1 MHSVLIYH
9 TINKVDGQAPCLDMI
24 SPERL
29 ERQLQWL
36 SRRRRVKPLT
46 ETLSGKSSLVA
57 LTFDDGYRDNLTTA
71 LPLLE
76 KYSMPAT
83 IFMVAGFVG
92 RDGYLSESELREIS
106 KHPLVTIGS
115 HGLWHRNFN
124 AISETEARF
133 ELTESR
139 RELESIIDRKVTL
152 MTWPYG
158 ECNPQLE
165 QLSAECG
172 YAASWSVWKGSNGP
186 HSRWRV
192 PLGARDNVVRF
203 VAKVSGAY
211 ALTEAKLHRY
221 RAPRFVRRA
230 VSRPEAIQTLANS
243 RLSAES
249 E

>member
-1 MHSVLIYH
+1 MHSVLVYH
-9 TINKVDGQAPCLDMI
+9 TIDEARGQTTCPEMIAPA
-24 SPERL
+24 RF
-29 ERQLQWL
+29 ERQLNWL
-36 SRRRRVKPLT
+36 SRRRRVTPLI
-46 ETLSGKSSLVA
+46 ETLSNKTSLVA
-57 LTFDDGYRDNLTTA
+57 LTFDDGYRDNFTTA

-92 RDGYLSESELREIS
+92 RDGYLSPAELREIS

-139 RELESIIDRKVTL
+139 RALESIIDQKVTL
-152 MTWPYG
+152 MAWPYG
-158 ECNPQLE
+158 ECNSQLE

-172 YAASWSVWKGSNGP
+172 YAASWSVWRGSNGR

-192 PLGARDNVVRF
+192 PLGARDNMVRF

-221 RAPRFVRRA
+221 RRERRHPRRRFA
-230 VSRPEAIQTLANS
+230 GILPAFR
-243 RLSAES
+243 
-249 E
+249 